1 LEELVDLDALADKR
15 ALPRLLVSATDL
27 KDGQIEYFYSDSRDY
42 NLTLDHIIASGSL
55 PPAFPSINRVP
66 VILIS
71 FRNRFLALARL

>member
-27 KDGQIEYFYSDSRDY
+27 KDGQIEYFYY